1 MIPSTLRI
9 TLIIAVI
16 SYFIIILYFL
26 KNRALNLKYTLL
38 WLLAGVV
45 MGVLVVFPEMLQR
58 VIHVFGIQSNMN
70 GLFIIAIGFMLMILM
85 ALTSIASRQ
94 NMKIRTLVQE
104 IGILDKRIRELENG
118 NGDSAGERNA
128 GQETGSGQDGIP
140 DTAPERADRS

>member
-16 SYFIIILYFL
+16 CYFIIILYFL

-45 MGVLVVFPEMLQR
+45 MGVLVIFPEMLER
-58 VIHVFGIQSNMN
+58 IIRIFGIQSNMN

-94 NMKIRTLVQE
+94 NMKIRSLVQE
-104 IGILDKRIRELENG
+104 IGILDKRIRELEDEQN
-118 NGDSAGERNA
+118 NNAGRKHA
-128 GQETGSGQDGIP
+128 GQESDSVLP
-140 DTAPERADRS
+140 

>member
-16 SYFIIILYFL
+16 CYFIIILYFL

-45 MGVLVVFPEMLQR
+45 MGVLVIFPEMLER
-58 VIHVFGIQSNMN
+58 IIRIFGIQSNMN

-94 NMKIRTLVQE
+94 NMKIRSLVQE
-104 IGILDKRIRELENG
+104 IGILDKRIRELEDGQN
-118 NGDSAGERNA
+118 NSAGRKHA
-128 GQETGSGQDGIP
+128 GQESDSA
-140 DTAPERADRS
+140 AP

>member
-16 SYFIIILYFL
+16 CYFVIILYFL

-45 MGVLVVFPEMLQR
+45 MGLLVVFPEML
-58 VIHVFGIQSNMN
+58 VCIIHVFGITDNMN
-70 GLFIIAIGFMLMILM
+70 GLFIIAIGFMIMILM

-94 NMKIRTLVQE
+94 NMKIRSLIQE
-104 IGILDKRIRELENG
+104 IGILDKRIRELKDELEKKRGEN
-118 NGDSAGERNA
+118 E
-128 GQETGSGQDGIP
+128 
-140 DTAPERADRS
+140 

>member
-16 SYFIIILYFL
+16 CYFIIILYFL

-45 MGVLVVFPEMLQR
+45 MGVLVIFPEMLER
-58 VIHVFGIQSNMN
+58 IIRIFGIQSNMN

-94 NMKIRTLVQE
+94 NMKIRSLVQE
-104 IGILDKRIRELENG
+104 IGILDKRIRELEDEQN
-118 NGDSAGERNA
+118 NNAGRKHA
-128 GQETGSGQDGIP
+128 GQESDSV
-140 DTAPERADRS
+140 AP